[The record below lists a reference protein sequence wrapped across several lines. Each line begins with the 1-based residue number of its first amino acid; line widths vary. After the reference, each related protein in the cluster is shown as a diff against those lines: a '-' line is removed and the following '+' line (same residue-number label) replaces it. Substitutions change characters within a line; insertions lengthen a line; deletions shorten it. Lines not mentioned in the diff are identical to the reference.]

1 MPTQLISCQ
10 YFIERRWGRWPLIS
24 YTLKLLPHDVVGH
37 VSWQFDSVLLCTL
50 SECTTPLKNQAGC
63 ICQGCFHHAEE
74 LGLAGNSGSGAVAR
88 VWHEA
93 PRELHQLLRAIVW
106 ERSQCEPEESLLL
119 DARTLWTLWFC
130 SSSRKEVAVSGCFSY
145 ITMYLIY
152 FKHHYTLSERNAA
165 MP

>member
-1 MPTQLISCQ
+1 MP
-10 YFIERRWGRWPLIS
+10 RNW
-24 YTLKLLPHDVVGH
+24 
-37 VSWQFDSVLLCTL
+37 VLLATVAVVQSHEFGTKL
-50 SECTTPLKNQAGC
+50 PANFINFYEPLYGKDPSVS
-63 ICQGCFHHAEE
+63 
-74 LGLAGNSGSGAVAR
+74 LGPVA
-88 VWHEA
+88 
-93 PRELHQLLRAIVW
+93 
-106 ERSQCEPEESLLL
+106 EESLLL